1 MRKLIFGLLFFV
13 LIAYLGL
20 AYYFSSIII
29 YPPRRTNAE
38 VSALM
43 KIRADVDIDTFRQK
57 LPPGEAFSVRVDD
70 DLQIAGTY
78 FAQDT
83 AARCAFIIAHGYGGT
98 RLNMAKYAYFLYDCG
113 CDILLYDHR
122 AHGASGGTYATGG
135 VKEAEDL
142 LKVTDWLKQKT
153 GLPATQIAWM
163 GESWGGA
170 TVLQAGADDQ
180 DVAFI
185 IAESSFQDWESAVF
199 ERAERIYGSWI
210 SWMKPAVWAFVSWRS
225 GVDASKA
232 SPLLS
237 AKNIKEPVLL
247 LHSQADAETASSQS
261 VNIASA
267 LTAEHRLYHLDWK
280 ASHGNNVFVRPD
292 EYQELI
298 FDFIHEL
305 APAWDAYMRCR

>member
-1 MRKLIFGLLFFV
+1 MKKIFLVLLLLF
-13 LIAYLGL
+13 LLAYLGM
-20 AYYFSSIII
+20 AYYFSGLVI
-29 YPPRRTNAE
+29 YPPRRTHE
-38 VSALM
+38 QGRALM
-43 KIRADVDIDTFRQK
+43 QQRAGVDIDTFWQK
-57 LPPGEAFSVRVDD
+57 LPLGEEVNIEVEKE
-70 DLQIAGTY
+70 LQLAGTY
-78 FAQDT
+78 FAHDT
-83 AARCAFIIAHGYGGT
+83 SRCAVIISHGYGGT

-122 AHGASGGTYATGG
+122 AHGASGGIYATGG
-135 VKEAEDL
+135 VKEADDL
-142 LKVTDWLKQKT
+142 LKITDWLKQKS
-153 GLPATQIAWM
+153 GLSATQIAWM

-170 TVLQAGADDQ
+170 TVLQAGADQ
-180 DVAFI
+180 KDVAFI

-199 ERAERIYGSWI
+199 ERAERMYGKWI
-210 SWMKPAVWAFVSWRS
+210 NGVKPAVWRFVSWRS

-267 LTAEHRLYHLDWK
+267 LTAEHRLYNLDWK
-280 ASHGNNVFVRPD
+280 ASHANNVFVRPA

-298 FDFIHEL
+298 FDFIHEV
-305 APAWDAYMRCR
+305 APAWDDYTKCR